1 MMKSKDSKKLVFGS
15 YLVILLILLIG
26 LFNLY
31 SMIKFNENSQAKEE
45 INEFTNELDRSIV
58 DFLLLIN
65 TDNLDDY
72 NEIKAD
78 IEFKRTRIDSLH
90 KKIDP
95 ILEKL
100 NLKDNLDNN
109 LNAFTQ
115 ISNALIRIQKGTI
128 IDNDEFGLKKEIEK
142 NLRYGLRS
150 NVSDNFQFVSDNWR
164 IGYYSKETLYQYRD
178 EKHLN
183 EWLESIE
190 EFKDNVKN
198 SNLQQEIKDELLE
211 KSDLY
216 KVVALDMGDLV
227 LRQADTEKDKQL
239 KIQKLKEIVHS
250 IEEDGREIS
259 REISKEIESQS
270 DSLARNTFLIII
282 GITVIGIILLFV
294 FQRYFIGKIK
304 RKK

>member
-1 MMKSKDSKKLVFGS
+1 MKSKDSKKLVYGS

-31 SMIKFNENSQAKEE
+31 SMIKFDENSQTKEE
-45 INEFTNELDRSIV
+45 ISEFMMELDHSII

-95 ILEKL
+95 ILDKL
-100 NLKDNLDNN
+100 NLKDNLDDN
-109 LNAFTQ
+109 LNTFTQ

-128 IDNDEFGLKKEIEK
+128 IDNNEFDVEKEIEK
-142 NLRYGLRS
+142 SSRYGLRS

-190 EFKDNVKN
+190 EFKDHVKN

-216 KVVALDMGDLV
+216 NVVALDMGDLV
-227 LRQADTEKDKQL
+227 LRQADTKEDKQL
-239 KIQKLKEIVHS
+239 KIKELREIVNS

-259 REISKEIESQS
+259 KEISKEIRSQS

-282 GITVIGIILLFV
+282 GITLIGIVLLFV

>member
-1 MMKSKDSKKLVFGS
+1 MMKSKDSKKLVWGS
-15 YLVILLILLIG
+15 YLVILLILLVG

-31 SMIKFNENSQAKEE
+31 SMIKFNENSQTKEE
-45 INEFTNELDRSIV
+45 INEFINELDRSIV

-65 TDNLDDY
+65 TGNLDDY

-100 NLKDNLDNN
+100 NQKDNFDNN

-115 ISNALIRIQKGTI
+115 ISNALIRIQKSTI
-128 IDNDEFGLKKEIEK
+128 IDNDEFDLEKEIEK

-150 NVSDNFQFVSDNWR
+150 NVSDNFQIVSDNWR
-164 IGYYSKETLYQYRD
+164 IGYYSKETLYQYKD

-216 KVVALDMGDLV
+216 KVVAIDMGDLV
-227 LRQADTEKDKQL
+227 LRQADTEEDKQL

-259 REISKEIESQS
+259 KEISKEIKSQG

-282 GITVIGIILLFV
+282 GITVIGIVLLFV
-294 FQRYFIGKIK
+294 FQRYFISKIK

>member
-1 MMKSKDSKKLVFGS
+1 MMKSKDSKKLIFGS

-26 LFNLY
+26 LFSLY
-31 SMIKFNENSQAKEE
+31 SMIKFNENIQTKAE
-45 INEFTNELDRSIV
+45 INEFTNELDHTIL

-78 IEFKRTRIDSLH
+78 IEFKRTRIDPLH
-90 KKIDP
+90 KKIDST
-95 ILEKL
+95 LERL
-100 NLKDNLDNN
+100 NQGDNFDDNLNE
-109 LNAFTQ
+109 FTQ
-115 ISNALIRIQKGTI
+115 ISNALIRIQKSII
-128 IDNDEFGLKKEIEK
+128 IDNDEFDVKKEIEK
-142 NLRYGLRS
+142 SLRYGLRS

-164 IGYYSKETLYQYRD
+164 IGYHSKETLYQYKD

-190 EFKDNVKN
+190 EFKDHVKK

-216 KVVALDMGDLV
+216 NVVALDVGDLV
-227 LRQADTEKDKQL
+227 LRQADTEEDKQL
-239 KIQKLKEIVHS
+239 KIQKLEEIVHS

-259 REISKEIESQS
+259 REISREIRYES
-270 DSLARNTFLIII
+270 DSIARNTFFIII
-282 GITVIGIILLFV
+282 VITVIGIVLLFV

-304 RKK
+304 RK